1 MNPRPKSCRGRI
13 RILFTR
19 DGGEAH
25 LRTVHGGAKQ
35 ARFPH
40 ARITAARNERNEKT
54 IKRATCASSRLKTTM
69 IAAKG
74 YRPEGN

>member
-1 MNPRPKSCRGRI
+1 M
-13 RILFTR
+13 
-19 DGGEAH
+19 
-25 LRTVHGGAKQ
+25 RTVHGGAKQ